1 MLDRLFENINGAV
14 DVFLV
19 RIHRHQSW
27 NLQSQQQFILTHTLK
42 TSFPHQ
48 GLKLTIPALCLNSSM
63 DRRTSQ
69 ALVTWPEEQNSESP
83 IYNSNGTKSVA
94 KKKRTNKQTKKNAP
108 NWKTLKHDRKSRD
121 NLSKTMCHLVLNR
134 VVPLSVWCQTHSLD
148 VCLKIAGNPKTN
160 ELAWPYRNTPTQ
172 ARGAVKVY
180 LEQLDGSAVLLLSAQ
195 LGHLDEN
202 WQWVTWILGLKTG
215 RHFPT
220 LVSLRQKNKQV
231 SAVKC
236 PLADTTCQLRYLV
249 GVHGQEGFVE
259 LDSLKLLLHQFVF
272 DTFSICKFNFFL
284 WVKHILVLW
293 KQVFHND
300 LWHLI
305 SEGLT
310 EWLLRHLTNT
320 YLVYCDDVVCSYS
333 QQSHIWRPAVD
344 RHELNPSFA
353 TFAKTYIKLMN
364 PTLTSALWPGCRAA
378 ELRPP
383 DLVAA

>member
-1 MLDRLFENINGAV
+1 
-14 DVFLV
+14 
-19 RIHRHQSW
+19 
-27 NLQSQQQFILTHTLK
+27 
-42 TSFPHQ
+42 
-48 GLKLTIPALCLNSSM
+48 
-63 DRRTSQ
+63 
-69 ALVTWPEEQNSESP
+69 
-83 IYNSNGTKSVA
+83 
-94 KKKRTNKQTKKNAP
+94 
-108 NWKTLKHDRKSRD
+108 
-121 NLSKTMCHLVLNR
+121 MCHLVLNR

-148 VCLKIAGNPKTN
+148 VCLRIAGNPKTN

-172 ARGAVKVY
+172 AWGGGCKGLPGAARWLGCAASLCTAGPPGWELAVGD
-180 LEQLDGSAVLLLSAQ
+180 LDSGPEDWTTFSC
-195 LGHLDEN
+195 
-202 WQWVTWILGLKTG
+202 TG
-215 RHFPT
+215 QPEAK
-220 LVSLRQKNKQV
+220 KNNKV

-236 PLADTTCQLRYLV
+236 PLADTTRQLRYLV

-293 KQVFHND
+293 KQAFHND

-320 YLVYCDDVVCSYS
+320 HLVYCDDVVCSYS

-344 RHELNPSFA
+344 RHELNLSFT

-364 PTLTSALWPGCRAA
+364 PTLTSA
-378 ELRPP
+378 
-383 DLVAA
+383 